1 MRFINHFKKLYW
13 KWHLRY
19 CIYTSSLAV
28 ERIEKSIKK
37 ELLKNGNSN
46 K

>member
-1 MRFINHFKKLYW
+1 MRLVNYFKKFYW

-19 CIYTSSLAV
+19 CIYASSRAV
-28 ERIEKSIKK
+28 ERLEESIKK
-37 ELLKNGNSN
+37 ELMKDGNSN

>member
-1 MRFINHFKKLYW
+1 MRLVNYFKKFYW

-28 ERIEKSIKK
+28 ERVEKAIKK
-37 ELLKNGNSN
+37 ELMKDGNS
-46 K
+46 KK

>member
-1 MRFINHFKKLYW
+1 MRLVNYFKKFYW

-19 CIYTSSLAV
+19 CIYTSSRAV
-28 ERIEKSIKK
+28 LRLEELIKK
-37 ELLKNGNSN
+37 ELMKDGNSN